1 MGIPRT
7 DRIARFPLILHRD
20 ERGVISIL
28 SVFAVLILTAL
39 LGMVMNAGRQVDGK
53 IRMQNAA
60 DSAAYSGAVVLARGM
75 NTLAYT
81 NHLLC
86 DVFALTAF
94 MREAEAQH
102 SDKYIPDI
110 LKAWTK
116 AGQIF
121 QTSAFPKFKALGAA
135 IVQKVPM
142 EQELADSFSAWAKAA
157 SEIMLPTLEE
167 ILAQEMIPTFQ
178 RALLQACPDMAQQ
191 AAQEAAR
198 ANGRPDFG
206 RGDMLGVLWRTSA
219 IPVGGMGEGTDPLS
233 RTLPVVD
240 PVGDMLPNQASFLA
254 DARDQRQKLAER
266 YLGTSGPSREYWSG
280 RGYWVSESWNGDT
293 LWMFDHKAKM
303 CQFAALWR
311 GFTCGQLHKLLDE
324 NSEKNLPILIRTK
337 KDDVADYNVHLDQDF
352 TFVGVCYWRHVSEFA
367 PEFLHNF
374 LFRNPLQSDA
384 MTYAQVRMFVPHRKL
399 RWWHSVPVQTNQ
411 QIGGIPGDMMPLPPP
426 GDGQTIETPPDP
438 YPPDPTQQA
447 RWYVV
452 REGQPEGNSEIEDW
466 DLWNEHWTVALVPA
480 TVDTL
485 VAILQEPPD
494 VPGFDPSKF
503 TLPYLPSFPGPEGTK
518 HITRISPH

>member
-1 MGIPRT
+1 
-7 DRIARFPLILHRD
+7 
-20 ERGVISIL
+20 VISIL

-39 LGMVMNAGRQVDGK
+39 LGMVMNVGRQVDGK

-102 SDKYIPDI
+102 SDKYIPGI

-135 IVQKVPM
+135 IVRKVPM

-191 AAQEAAR
+191 AALEAAR

-219 IPVGGMGEGTDPLS
+219 IPVGGPMERTFPW

-240 PVGDMLPNQASFLA
+240 PVGDMLPDDSFLR

-280 RGYWVSESWNGDT
+280 RWQCWVSESWNGDT

-303 CQFAALWR
+303 SQFATLWR

-324 NSEKNLPILIRTK
+324 NSGKNLPILIRTK
-337 KDDVADYNVHLDQDF
+337 KDDVVDYNVHLDQDF
-352 TFVGVCYWRHVSEFA
+352 TFVGVCYWRHVSDFA
-367 PEFLHNF
+367 PQFFHNV

-384 MTYAQVRMFVPHRKL
+384 VTYAQVRMFVPHRKL

-411 QIGGIPGDMMPLPPP
+411 QIGGIPGDMTPLPPP
-426 GDGQTIETPPDP
+426 GSGQTQETPPDP
-438 YPPDPTQQA
+438 YPPDPTQQS

-466 DLWNEHWTVALVPA
+466 DLWNQHWTVALVPA
-480 TVDTL
+480 RMTSLPTGLTD
-485 VAILQEPPD
+485 ILRTPPN
-494 VPGFDPSKF
+494 VPGGEAGFR
-503 TLPYLPSFPGPEGTK
+503 LPDLGNLRDDDIAT
-518 HITRISPH
+518 ISPH